1 MPSEVAPVKSANPAP
16 LGLAAFGLTT
26 IVLSAINAGLL
37 PREAVPVVVPLA
49 FAYGGVAQIIAGILE
64 FRTGNTFGMVAFTS
78 YGLFWWWFAF
88 LQWTIGAGWLKAPP
102 PAAGGVVLL
111 AWGVFTFLLWIVT
124 FRLSKAVFS
133 IFLLLWI
140 TFFLL
145 AAGDFGYGTGQ
156 NRRLH
161 RPPHRHRRPLRSL
174 PRDPQRR
181 RRPRASSPWAPR
193 SSRTER
199 TERRWHMPPASQR
212 FTFFE
217 NLLLGLR

>member
-1 MPSEVAPVKSANPAP
+1 MATVETIKDHASTAPKALANPAP

-37 PREAVPVVVPLA
+37 PHEAVAVVVPLA

-102 PAAGGVVLL
+102 PSAVAVVLL
-111 AWGVFTFLLWIVT
+111 AWGVFTFLMWLVT
-124 FRLSKAVFS
+124 FRSSRAVWS

-145 AAGDFGYGTGQ
+145 ACGDFGYTLG
-156 NRRLH
+156 
-161 RPPHRHRRPLRSL
+161 
-174 PRDPQRR
+174 
-181 RRPRASSPWAPR
+181 
-193 SSRTER
+193 
-199 TERRWHMPPASQR
+199 
-212 FTFFE
+212 
-217 NLLLGLR
+217 GLRFGVIGGWFGLLTGIDALVVAAIEVLNATAGRTVIPLGDPIFSK